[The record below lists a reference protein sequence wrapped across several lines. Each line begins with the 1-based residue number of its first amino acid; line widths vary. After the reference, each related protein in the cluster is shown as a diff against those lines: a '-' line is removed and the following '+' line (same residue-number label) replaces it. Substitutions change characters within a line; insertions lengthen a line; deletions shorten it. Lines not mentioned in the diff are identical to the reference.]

1 MGSDH
6 QKQYVQ
12 YGNCEW
18 AGIPDNE
25 KPEYTEYCKSRLP
38 GRDGIWIKIVSKF
51 HLLQIELEIHHSFFH
66 NNHNISEILL
76 QINF

>member
-51 HLLQIELEIHHSFFH
+51 HLLQMGLNLHHSFFTT
-66 NNHNISEILL
+66 IITFLKY
-76 QINF
+76 FYK